1 MPGPCTNTTKNIN
14 HRGISNKVP
23 QSISGF
29 KKNRQP
35 GQQGGLEKK
44 MGKILDDMDINV
56 QWKTQEKT
64 ESKEDIGFF
73 KSILKRL
80 KIPTK
85 NNKKDKKWR
94 SMENKKFIPLSD
106 LSMTTIVYSFVLL
119 WKCFFSGKSSFND
132 QII

>member
-14 HRGISNKVP
+14 HRDINNKVP

-85 NNKKDKKWR
+85 KKKRTKNGEAWKTK
-94 SMENKKFIPLSD
+94 SLSPCR
-106 LSMTTIVYSFVLL
+106 I
-119 WKCFFSGKSSFND
+119 
-132 QII
+132 